1 MNKIIFGVIALFWL
15 VSCKDGTGTINV
27 HLTDAPGD
35 YQEVNI
41 DLHEVKVKMEKG
53 SGWISLAANQRVYN
67 LLALRNVDTLIATGS
82 VPAGKIQEVRL
93 ILGSNNSIKLN
104 DGSVHDLVTPS
115 AEHSGFKIKINKK
128 VDDDDPAK
136 LLLDFDALLSVTE
149 ANGKYILNP
158 TIVLK

>member
-1 MNKIIFGVIALFWL
+1 MALALFCL
-15 VSCKDGTGTINV
+15 ISCKDGTGKINV

-41 DLHEVKVKMEKG
+41 DLKEVKVKMEKG
-53 SGWISLAANQRVYN
+53 SGWIDLAANKRVYN

-82 VPAGKIQEVRL
+82 VPAGRIKEVRL
-93 ILGSNNSIKLN
+93 VLGNNNSIKLN
-104 DGSVHDLVTPS
+104 DGTVHPLQTPS

-128 VDDDDPAK
+128 VDDDDPAR
-136 LLLDFDALLSVTE
+136 LVLDFDALLSVTE
-149 ANGKYILNP
+149 ASGKYILNP